1 MFGFIRKLLKLKK
14 LDSLWNK
21 RDITSPKW
29 WDEFAS
35 TLLSIKEVNKF
46 ARDTMDSLK
55 GYKTYILAAVIA
67 AATVAKYLGY
77 IDENVYQTL
86 IGLLGAGATA
96 TIAAKVNRVHLT
108 AEQNQNT
115 VKTLFGASLPPA
127 QTMRQEAGV
136 TGGPYRGLRDPRA
149 RMILFA
155 LLLIPSLSHAQAPTH
170 TIVWDYG
177 TGSLLAETAQYQV
190 AVFVDSNRITTAPT
204 CVQDATVVR
213 CRVPVGSLLTPGRH
227 NIAVEATLNNVTAR
241 TEINGLEVGGA
252 NTPKNPVN
260 FRYQINITVNVP

>member
-29 WDEFAS
+29 WNEFAS

-46 ARDTMDSLK
+46 VRDTMDSLK

-115 VKTLFGASLPPA
+115 VKTLLGASLPQAA

-136 TGGPYRGLRDPRA
+136 TGGSYRGLRDPRA

-155 LLLIPSLSHAQAPTH
+155 ALLLPSLAYAQAPT
-170 TIVWDYG
+170 
-177 TGSLLAETAQYQV
+177 
-190 AVFVDSNRITTAPT
+190 
-204 CVQDATVVR
+204 ATVVWSYDVNAAEVATYTQ
-213 CRVPVGSLLTPGRH
+213 RVYVDGNQVTGNPTCTGATATLTNCQMPIGTLAAGAH
-227 NIAVEATLNNVTAR
+227 TIAVEATKDNVTAR
-241 TEINGLEVGGA
+241 TQISNLNIGTNA
-252 NTPKNPVN
+252 PRNPVN
-260 FRYQINITVNVP
+260 FRYQIQINVNLP